1 MARWNWRKIKTKREK
16 EEMQQGKRG
25 PTLLF
30 LLFIPDKLSA
40 MKYRKPP
47 LLETT
52 SGAGGM

>member
-1 MARWNWRKIKTKREK
+1 MARWNWRKIKTKREQK
-16 EEMQQGKRG
+16 EMLQGKRG
-25 PTLLF
+25 PMLLF